1 MDSKQFYTDYY
12 ASLKGARITK
22 VELIPDEEWP
32 DHFWPTFTVKTK
44 AIRKTKTRDAV
55 PAQTLTI
62 EVSQDEEGNGPG
74 FLFGLPNPKQPEQVI
89 TDIAEVD
96 PRLDEKRAA
105 AQRVNTGNDPDCLL
119 CVKKL
124 THGVHFYNQEGE
136 NNREARLAY
145 VEKYGSK
152 K

>member
-1 MDSKQFYTDYY
+1 MDSKRFYTDYY

-44 AIRKTKTRDAV
+44 ARKATKKWAAV
-55 PAQTLTI
+55 PSQTLTV
-62 EVSQDEEGNGPG
+62 EVSTDEEGNGPG
-74 FLFGLPNPKQPEQVI
+74 FLFGLPNPNDRAKVI

-124 THGVHFYNQEGE
+124 THGVHFYNSEGE

-145 VEKYGSK
+145 ADKYGDK
-152 K
+152 